1 MRIIVSGYY
10 GFGNAG
16 DEAMLSGI
24 ISGMRDATPDPQFTV
39 LSGDP
44 DHTSRTHQVE
54 SIGRFDF
61 GSLRQVL
68 CDADLLISGGGNLL
82 QDVTS
87 VRSCLYYLAIVRQAL
102 KARVPVMLLGQG
114 IGPLRR
120 RWLRALAACYLRR
133 VRGIVVRDSQSALEL
148 ERWGVD
154 ASMVR
159 VCGDL
164 SLAMRLPEEDA
175 IAQAYRDIGVC
186 DGEPVLAVAPR
197 TWRIRDLGSD
207 FVSRL
212 ASALKQAVS
221 ALEPPARVVLFPMQR
236 QHDDGPCAAL
246 ARATGGIVAPA
257 EMAPSLLA
265 AVVGHARAVVA
276 MRLHALVF
284 AATGG
289 AVPVAISYDPKVEAF
304 MNDIGLAVAA
314 SAAHI
319 NEDRLASAIVEAWD
333 ADAECRS
340 ALRQAMAQRRRTVL
354 ETFRW
359 AAETARLR

>member
-1 MRIIVSGYY
+1 VRIIVSGYY

-24 ISGMRDATPDPQFTV
+24 IAGMHDAASDPRFTV

-44 DHTSRTHQVE
+44 ERTSRTHQVE

-61 GSLRQVL
+61 GSLRRAL
-68 CDADLLISGGGNLL
+68 RDADLLISGGGNLL

-102 KARVPVMLLGQG
+102 RARVPVILLGQG

-133 VRGIVVRDSQSALEL
+133 VRGIVVRDSHSALEL

-159 VCGDL
+159 VCGDV
-164 SLAMRLPEEDA
+164 SLAMPLPEEDA
-175 IAQAYRDIGVC
+175 IAQAYRDIGVR

-197 TWRIRDLGSD
+197 TWRVRALGSELLPH
-207 FVSRL
+207 L
-212 ASALKQAVS
+212 AFALKRATP
-221 ALEPPARVVLFPMQR
+221 ALEPPARIVLFPMQR
-236 QHDDGPCAAL
+236 PHDDEPCAAL
-246 ARATGGIVAPA
+246 ADATGGITASA
-257 EMAPSLLA
+257 EMPPPLLA
-265 AVVGHARAVVA
+265 AVIGHARAVVA

-284 AATGG
+284 AAMGG
-289 AVPVAISYDPKVEAF
+289 AVPVAITYDPKVEAF
-304 MNDIGLAVAA
+304 MNDIGLGVAA

-340 ALRQAMAQRRRTVL
+340 ALRQAMAERRRTVL

-359 AAETARLR
+359 AAETARRP